1 MRDVQEL
8 RKALAEH
15 LKGKGLDTVTAWGGE
30 RRRMPGKALAV
41 VSLRGLKSEGAGLQ
55 NYLGEAY
62 NAETGQWEER
72 YGRRLE
78 LTFGLDLY
86 GATAEEVQAGVDA
99 LREILAD
106 GGPEGMAVTGFSAG
120 ETAYR
125 AEDRRYQCPA
135 QATFQVWAVAT
146 DREGE
151 TFLDFTVRGE
161 GA

>member
-1 MRDVQEL
+1 MKGIRAL
-8 RKALAEH
+8 RQTLAEYLTGH
-15 LKGKGLDTVTAWGGE
+15 GLNAVTAWGEG
-30 RRRMPGKALAV
+30 RRLIPGKAVAA

-72 YGRRLE
+72 YGKKVE

-86 GATAEEVQAGVDA
+86 AATAEEVQAGVDA
-99 LREILAD
+99 LREILD
-106 GGPEGMAVTGFSAG
+106 GGGPAGLACGELTVG
-120 ETAYR
+120 ETGYR
-125 AEDRRYQCPA
+125 QEDRRYMCPV
-135 QATFQVWAVAT
+135 QAVFQVWAVAAA
-146 DREGE
+146 REDG